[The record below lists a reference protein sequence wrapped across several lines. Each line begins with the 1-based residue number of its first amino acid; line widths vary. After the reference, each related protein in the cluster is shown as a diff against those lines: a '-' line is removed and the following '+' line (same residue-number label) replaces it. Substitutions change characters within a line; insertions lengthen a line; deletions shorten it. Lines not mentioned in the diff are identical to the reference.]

1 MNYFTFRFLSF
12 RFHFLIAVFLA
23 FAFSACK
30 KTDTVDPTLS
40 AIRVVNASPSSATYN
55 VYLSGSLI
63 NSAEL
68 PFAGSL
74 SYVQKTAG
82 AYSLKFTTGSSVES
96 LLTKSIT
103 MSQSVYQSFFL
114 INKPGTLDGLYVN
127 DDLSVASADK
137 AYIRFVN
144 LSPDAQ
150 ALDLAKTGASSA
162 LITNK
167 AFKVASGFISIDPG
181 TYSFDAKDTSTGLV
195 KTTLSSTTFVAGYH
209 YDVICAGLITPANDT
224 ERALTLQ
231 ALLIK

>member
-1 MNYFTFRFLSF
+1 MNNFNSKFLPFRLHFIVAAFIALSF
-12 RFHFLIAVFLA
+12 G
-23 FAFSACK
+23 ACK

-40 AIRVVNASPSSATYN
+40 ALRVVNASPSAATYN
-55 VYLSGSLI
+55 VYLSGSQI

-114 INKPGTLDGLYVN
+114 INKPGALDGLYVN

-144 LSPDAQ
+144 LSPDAP
-150 ALDLAKTGASSA
+150 ALDLAKTGATSA

-195 KTTLSSTTFVAGYH
+195 KTTLSSATFVAGYH
-209 YDVICAGLITPANDT
+209 YDVICGGLVNPANDT
-224 ERALTLQ
+224 ERALSLQ
-231 ALLIK
+231 SLLIK